1 MPVLS
6 VLQKV
11 GLSLIKAMLTQE
23 VIEWLVWWGL
33 EKLVASTDDRWDDE
47 LLEGIRSRVKEK
59 EESR

>member
-11 GLSLIKAMLTQE
+11 GLSLVKAMLTQE

>member
-11 GLSLIKAMLTQE
+11 GLSLVKAMLTQE

-47 LLEGIRSRVKEK
+47 LLEGIRSRVKGK
-59 EESR
+59 EEEK

>member
-11 GLSLIKAMLTQE
+11 GLSLIKALLTQE